1 MKMTLVNAERNEY
14 RFEMTN
20 DEASNRIYD
29 CLSKTNPELLP
40 QHIHRSPTAREFII
54 EYVRSDGMEVKA
66 KLCVSNLKKC
76 FGSRIIKLMP
86 DGLWFI
92 RRLSK
97 KVEIPH

>member
-14 RFEMTN
+14 RFELTN
-20 DEASNRIYD
+20 DEAIRHIYN

-40 QHIHRSPTAREFII
+40 QYIRRSPTAKELII

-66 KLCVSNLKKC
+66 KLGVSNLKKC
-76 FGSRIIKLMP
+76 FGSRIIKLTQ

-92 RRLSK
+92 RRVSK